1 MEAYNYHA
9 DTLSS
14 AAGDISLTPAT
25 TVHTTSNQTAEM
37 KRTTVTS
44 LHSLLSFIILH
55 VWWKQCISL
64 SLLMDISF
72 VPELELTHTQR
83 NWIQTQNDFV
93 SPPCLNCFW
102 HLIHLY
108 CVYKSNFNYSSKE
121 CIKYLVNEML

>member
-55 VWWKQCISL
+55 V
-64 SLLMDISF
+64 
-72 VPELELTHTQR
+72 
-83 NWIQTQNDFV
+83 
-93 SPPCLNCFW
+93 
-102 HLIHLY
+102 
-108 CVYKSNFNYSSKE
+108 
-121 CIKYLVNEML
+121 